1 MINFRA
7 ANSMVEYSAFNRFV
21 PGSIPGQPINT
32 IKKYHKISCKYSNQI
47 YIVYTP
53 RGIRIPV
60 TSVKGRC
67 PRPLDD
73 GGYLNLVFCKVYIIY
88 VPNNSRDVNYLFK

>member
-1 MINFRA
+1 
-7 ANSMVEYSAFNRFV
+7 MVEYSAFNRFV
-21 PGSIPGQPINT
+21 PGSIPGQPNGT
-32 IKKYHKISCKYSNQI
+32 PKYKIVKQSSSCEHVYLDRQNLRTRNLL
-47 YIVYTP
+47 YTP

-73 GGYLNLVFCKVYIIY
+73 GGAGLT
-88 VPNNSRDVNYLFK
+88 

>member
-1 MINFRA
+1 MYLTFTSFA
-7 ANSMVEYSAFNRFV
+7 
-21 PGSIPGQPINT
+21 
-32 IKKYHKISCKYSNQI
+32 
-47 YIVYTP
+47 TP

-73 GGYLNLVFCKVYIIY
+73 GGWTYLYKKIANIYLDVKLFVLGIKV
-88 VPNNSRDVNYLFK
+88 VEKLW

>member
-1 MINFRA
+1 MLSILLN
-7 ANSMVEYSAFNRFV
+7 MVYFV
-21 PGSIPGQPINT
+21 T
-32 IKKYHKISCKYSNQI
+32 I
-47 YIVYTP
+47 TP

-73 GGYLNLVFCKVYIIY
+73 GGASYEVIITK
-88 VPNNSRDVNYLFK
+88 NSPIVNT

>member
-1 MINFRA
+1 
-7 ANSMVEYSAFNRFV
+7 MVEYSAFNRFV
-21 PGSIPGQPINT
+21 PGSIPGQPIY
-32 IKKYHKISCKYSNQI
+32 IKQVQKNVKYEKNYS
-47 YIVYTP
+47 TP

-73 GGYLNLVFCKVYIIY
+73 GGHVDIY
-88 VPNNSRDVNYLFK
+88 HYNKLS

>member
-1 MINFRA
+1 MI
-7 ANSMVEYSAFNRFV
+7 VDD
-21 PGSIPGQPINT
+21 
-32 IKKYHKISCKYSNQI
+32 
-47 YIVYTP
+47 TP

-73 GGYLNLVFCKVYIIY
+73 GGIKIIQY
-88 VPNNSRDVNYLFK
+88 NIT

>member
-1 MINFRA
+1 MSHQLRSILIGRIYFSSRLKKAMTYNFDFIF
-7 ANSMVEYSAFNRFV
+7 S
-21 PGSIPGQPINT
+21 
-32 IKKYHKISCKYSNQI
+32 
-47 YIVYTP
+47 TP

-73 GGYLNLVFCKVYIIY
+73 GGYFYLYIIIVY
-88 VPNNSRDVNYLFK
+88 VVQLFVNTHLLEIIII

>member
-1 MINFRA
+1 MNV
-7 ANSMVEYSAFNRFV
+7 N
-21 PGSIPGQPINT
+21 
-32 IKKYHKISCKYSNQI
+32 
-47 YIVYTP
+47 TP

-73 GGYLNLVFCKVYIIY
+73 GGIGFVTAKEHI
-88 VPNNSRDVNYLFK
+88 K